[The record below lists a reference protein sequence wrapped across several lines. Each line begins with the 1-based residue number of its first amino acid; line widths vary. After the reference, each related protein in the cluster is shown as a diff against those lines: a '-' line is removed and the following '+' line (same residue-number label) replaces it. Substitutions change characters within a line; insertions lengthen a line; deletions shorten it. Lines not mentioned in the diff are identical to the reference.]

1 MIPKIEMDESTLN
14 AFVDGQL
21 DPALQQ
27 AVLQAMESDADVREQ
42 VYRLRQAKDW
52 MQTGFADTKPAIT
65 HLPEPARLWMR
76 LNNGIAASFL
86 ALVIGLAGGI
96 TGYVVAE
103 RDATG
108 TVMQQD
114 PNRIVLHIDESDPA
128 HFQAVLDYAEAFL
141 NSNQDSS
148 VQVEVV
154 ANAGGIDLMR
164 TGTSPYQSRVTQL
177 TERYSNLQFI
187 ACANALRNLRSSG
200 VEPDMLTNTH
210 TEKTAVDHIV
220 GRLQD
225 GWTYKR
231 VSELPGI

>member
-1 MIPKIEMDESTLN
+1 MKPKFEMDESTLN

-27 AVLQAMESDADVREQ
+27 SVLQAMEADANVREQ
-42 VYRLRQAKDW
+42 VCRLRQAKDW
-52 MQTGFADTKPAIT
+52 MQTGFADAKPGITRLPKPARSWLT
-65 HLPEPARLWMR
+65 
-76 LNNGIAASFL
+76 LNSGIAASFL

-96 TGYVVAE
+96 TGYFVAD

-108 TVMQQD
+108 TAIKED
-114 PNRIVLHIDESDPA
+114 PNRVVLHLDESDPA
-128 HFQAVLDYAEAFL
+128 RFQAVMDYAELFL
-141 NSNQDSS
+141 DSHQDSG
-148 VQVEVV
+148 VQVEVI

-164 TGTSPYQSRVTQL
+164 TDTSPYQSRVKQL

-200 VEPDMLTNTH
+200 IDAEMLPGIH
-210 TEKTAVDHIV
+210 TGKTAVDHIV
-220 GRLQD
+220 SRLRD